1 MRRPTRAL
9 SILLGLATM
18 LVAQAVGPAAA
29 AAAATPDFPANMS
42 GYHNYPEMVAE
53 IQQAE
58 ADFPDIVHVFSIG
71 KSYQGRDIWAAKVS
85 DNVAQDED
93 EPEVLIDALH
103 HAREHLTTEQALA
116 TLRWLTQDYGTDDTV
131 TRLVNTREIYLIF
144 ALNPDGMQYD
154 LTGNPFRAWRK
165 NRQPN
170 PGPSVGTDLN
180 RNYGYRLGLLRRLVR
195 ASAVSIDVPRRRTR
209 SRRPRPGPCATSC
222 RAACVDGVQQIRT
235 HITFHT
241 NGELILWPY
250 GYTKTNVPPDMTAL
264 DQQTFVALGRAMAAT
279 NGYTAE
285 QSSDLYI
292 TDGDQ
297 IDWLYATYRIFTYTF
312 ELYPTEKPTVWA
324 DHYPDDSKIAN
335 ADGAQPAG
343 DPAPHRPRGLPVRDA
358 RRHGSPGGLRAA
370 VRRPRDQPRL
380 VARPAGQ
387 GHGVVGAVGGG
398 QPGGHELAWP
408 EAAGRRRV
416 RVARARHGGRGGPER
431 RVERRRRRRD
441 LDPQPPDHAPSRSR
455 RLRPAHLLVRV
466 RPLGDLDDRRFLP
479 RPGRGRGRHPHPRV
493 RAARGAD
500 QPQRLVANGLGLAR
514 RLARARR
521 SVWSSPPRTA
531 ANGNLLEAAGR
542 QHPHPALKRESR
554 PDRWIGTALG
564 GWRGRLTSAGWTAV
578 NDVNMPFE

>member
-1 MRRPTRAL
+1 MRQTMRAL
-9 SILLGLATM
+9 SMLLGLGT
-18 LVAQAVGPAAA
+18 LVVAQAAGPAT
-29 AAAATPDFPANMS
+29 AAAATPDFPPSMS

-71 KSYQGRDIWAAKVS
+71 KSYQGRDIWAAKIS
-85 DNVAQDED
+85 DNVAEDED

-180 RNYGYRLGLLRRLVR
+180 RNYGYRFGCCGGSSGSGKNIEYRGAHAFSAPETR
-195 ASAVSIDVPRRRTR
+195 AMRDFVQ
-209 SRRPRPGPCATSC
+209 SR
-222 RAACVDGVQQIRT
+222 VVHGVQQIRT
-235 HITFHT
+235 HITLHT

-250 GYTKTNVPPDMTAL
+250 GYTKKNVPPDMTAL
-264 DQQTFVALGRAMAAT
+264 DQQTFASLGRAMART

-297 IDWLYATYRIFTYTF
+297 IDWLYAKYRIFTYTF
-312 ELYPTEKPTVWA
+312 ELFPTEKPTVWA
-324 DHYPDDSKIAN
+324 DHYPDDSKIAK
-335 ADGAQPAG
+335 QT
-343 DPAPHRPRGLPVRDA
+343 A
-358 RRHGSPGGLRAA
+358 RNRQAILLLIDRAA
-370 VRRPRDQPRL
+370 CPYATLGAGARQQDCGPLYDDLEINRGWSRDPKDTDTASSGLWAVTNPAATTSHGPKQLGDAVSGSGAL
-380 VARPAGQ
+380 VTGAASGQ
-387 GHGVVGAVGGG
+387 
-398 QPGGHELAWP
+398 E
-408 EAAGRRRV
+408 GRI
-416 RVARARHGGRGGPER
+416 
-431 RVERRRRRRD
+431 ERRRRRRHV
-441 LDPQPPDHAPSRSR
+441 DPQPPDRAPGRSR
-455 RLRPAHLLVRV
+455 ELRPADLLLRV
-466 RPLGDLDDRRFLP
+466 RPLRDLDDRRLLP
-479 RPGRGRGRHPHPRV
+479 GPGRGGGRHPHRRV

-500 QPQRLVANGLGLAR
+500 QPQRLVAIRLGVAGRLRGPDDPSRDR
-514 RLARARR
+514 REGRGEREPGR
-521 SVWSSPPRTA
+521 GR
-531 ANGNLLEAAGR
+531 GR
-542 QHPHPALKRESR
+542 QHPHPALNQESR

-564 GWRGRLTSAGWTAV
+564 GWRLAYDAGGTAV